1 VQFQKS
7 IFNTLK
13 KLKILVI
20 DSSPIIYIGLKS
32 IFKNSLFFEVTDYL
46 ETGENVYEILD
57 NVEIDLIISDL
68 NYRKGSV
75 SNLLKKFKKNKT
87 EIPVIIF
94 TSESNES
101 KSIDVLKSGASG
113 FITKNLK
120 KKSVKSIIQDIAFSI
135 YGNNEINKFT
145 RLKNRFNYDYNTE
158 KLNSLSKRELQVL
171 KLFFRGKRNIEISEK
186 LDINQKTVN
195 TYITRVMKKLEVNSK
210 TDLYLLAKKH
220 IKQPY

>member
-1 VQFQKS
+1 M
-7 IFNTLK
+7 K
-13 KLKILVI
+13 KLKILVL

-32 IFKNSLFFEVTDYL
+32 IFKNSLVFEVSDYA
-46 ETGENVYEILD
+46 ETEENIYEIL
-57 NVEIDLIISDL
+57 NHSKINLIISDV
-68 NYRKGSV
+68 YYKKGSV
-75 SNLLKKFKKNKT
+75 INLLKKFKKNKT

-101 KSIDVLKSGASG
+101 KSIELLKSGASA
-113 FITKNLK
+113 FITKNLR
-120 KKSVKSIIQDIAFSI
+120 KKSIRSIIQDIAFSI
-135 YGNNEINKFT
+135 YGNKELNKFT
-145 RLKNRFNYDYNTE
+145 RLKNRFNFDYNIE

-171 KLFFRGKRNIEISEK
+171 KLFFRGKRNIEISER
-186 LDINQKTVN
+186 LNINQKTVN

>member
-1 VQFQKS
+1 MQFQKI

-32 IFKNSLFFEVTDYL
+32 IFKNSLVFEVSDYL
-46 ETGENVYEILD
+46 ETAENVYEILD

-94 TSESNES
+94 TSESNEN
-101 KSIDVLKSGASG
+101 KSVDVLKSGASG
-113 FITKNLK
+113 FITKNLRK
-120 KKSVKSIIQDIAFSI
+120 KIIKNIIQDIAFSV
-135 YGNNEINKFT
+135 YGNKETNKFT
-145 RLKNRFNYDYNTE
+145 RLKNRFNFDYNTE

>member
-1 VQFQKS
+1 MQFQKS

-32 IFKNSLFFEVTDYL
+32 IFKNSLVFEVSDYL
-46 ETGENVYEILD
+46 ETAENVYEILD

-94 TSESNES
+94 TSESNKN
-101 KSIDVLKSGASG
+101 KSVDILKSGASG

-120 KKSVKSIIQDIAFSI
+120 KKMVKSNIQDIAFSI

-158 KLNSLSKRELQVL
+158 KLNSLSKREIQVL
-171 KLFFRGKRNIEISEK
+171 KLFFKGKRNIEISEK
-186 LDINQKTVN
+186 LHINQKTVN
-195 TYITRVMKKLEVNSK
+195 TYITRVMRKLEVNSK

>member
-1 VQFQKS
+1 MQFQK
-7 IFNTLK
+7 IIYNTLK

-32 IFKNSLFFEVTDYL
+32 IFKNSLVFEVSDYL
-46 ETGENVYEILD
+46 ETAENVYEILD

-101 KSIDVLKSGASG
+101 KSVDVLKSGASG

>member
-1 VQFQKS
+1 MQFQKS

-75 SNLLKKFKKNKT
+75 SNLLKKFKKIK
-87 EIPVIIF
+87 
-94 TSESNES
+94 
-101 KSIDVLKSGASG
+101 L
-113 FITKNLK
+113 
-120 KKSVKSIIQDIAFSI
+120 
-135 YGNNEINKFT
+135 
-145 RLKNRFNYDYNTE
+145 RFQ
-158 KLNSLSKRELQVL
+158 L
-171 KLFFRGKRNIEISEK
+171 
-186 LDINQKTVN
+186 
-195 TYITRVMKKLEVNSK
+195 
-210 TDLYLLAKKH
+210 
-220 IKQPY
+220 

>member
-1 VQFQKS
+1 M
-7 IFNTLK
+7 K

-68 NYRKGSV
+68 NYRKGNV

-195 TYITRVMKKLEVNSK
+195 TYITRVIKKLEVNSK

>member
-1 VQFQKS
+1 MQFQKI

-32 IFKNSLFFEVTDYL
+32 IFKNSLVFEVSDYL
-46 ETGENVYEILD
+46 ETAENVYEILD

-120 KKSVKSIIQDIAFSI
+120 KKSVKSNIQDIAFSI

-145 RLKNRFNYDYNTE
+145 RLKNRFNY
-158 KLNSLSKRELQVL
+158 
-171 KLFFRGKRNIEISEK
+171 I
-186 LDINQKTVN
+186 
-195 TYITRVMKKLEVNSK
+195 
-210 TDLYLLAKKH
+210 
-220 IKQPY
+220 

>member
-1 VQFQKS
+1 MQFQKI

-32 IFKNSLFFEVTDYL
+32 IFKNSLVFEVSDYL
-46 ETGENVYEILD
+46 ETAENVYEILD

-94 TSESNES
+94 TSESNEN
-101 KSIDVLKSGASG
+101 KSVDVLKSGASG

-120 KKSVKSIIQDIAFSI
+120 KKSVKSNIQDIAFSI

-158 KLNSLSKRELQVL
+158 KLNSLSKREIQVL
-171 KLFFRGKRNIEISEK
+171 KLFFKGKRNIEISEK
-186 LDINQKTVN
+186 LHINQKTVN
-195 TYITRVMKKLEVNSK
+195 TYITRVMRKLEVNSK

>member
-1 VQFQKS
+1 MQFQKI

-32 IFKNSLFFEVTDYL
+32 IFKNSLVFEVSNYL
-46 ETGENVYEILD
+46 ETAEDVYEILD

-94 TSESNES
+94 TSESNEN
-101 KSIDVLKSGASG
+101 KSVDVLKSGASG
-113 FITKNLK
+113 FITKNLRK
-120 KKSVKSIIQDIAFSI
+120 KIIKNIIQDIAFSV
-135 YGNNEINKFT
+135 YGNKETNKFT
-145 RLKNRFNYDYNTE
+145 RLKNRFNFDYNTE

-171 KLFFRGKRNIEISEK
+171 RLFFRGKRNIEISEK
-186 LDINQKTVN
+186 LNINQKTVN

>member
-1 VQFQKS
+1 MQFQKI

-32 IFKNSLFFEVTDYL
+32 IFKNSLVFEVSDYI

-68 NYRKGSV
+68 NYREGSV

-101 KSIDVLKSGASG
+101 KSVDVLKSGASG

-158 KLNSLSKRELQVL
+158 KLNSLSKREIQVL
-171 KLFFRGKRNIEISEK
+171 KLFFKGKRNIEISEK
-186 LDINQKTVN
+186 LNINQKTVN

>member
-1 VQFQKS
+1 MQFQKI

-32 IFKNSLFFEVTDYL
+32 IFKNSLVFEVSNYI

-57 NVEIDLIISDL
+57 NVEIGLIISDL

-158 KLNSLSKRELQVL
+158 KLNSLSKREIQVL
-171 KLFFRGKRNIEISEK
+171 KLFFKGKRNIEISEK
-186 LDINQKTVN
+186 LNINQKTVN
-195 TYITRVMKKLEVNSK
+195 TYITRVMRKLEVNSK

>member
-1 VQFQKS
+1 MQFQKI

-32 IFKNSLFFEVTDYL
+32 IFKNSLVFEVSNYL
-46 ETGENVYEILD
+46 ETEENIYEIL
-57 NVEIDLIISDL
+57 NHIKIDLIISDL
-68 NYRKGSV
+68 NYKNGNV
-75 SNLLKKFKKNKT
+75 SNLFKKFKKNKT
-87 EIPVIIF
+87 EIPIIIF

-101 KSIDVLKSGASG
+101 KSIDLLKSGAYG

-120 KKSVKSIIQDIAFSI
+120 KRSIRNIIQDIAFSI
-135 YGNNEINKFT
+135 YGNKEINKFT
-145 RLKNRFNYDYNTE
+145 RLKNKFNFDYNTE

-171 KLFFRGKRNIEISEK
+171 KLFFRGKKNIEISEK
-186 LDINQKTVN
+186 LNINQKTVN

-210 TDLYLLAKKH
+210 TDLYLLAKRH

>member
-1 VQFQKS
+1 M
-7 IFNTLK
+7 K

-32 IFKNSLFFEVTDYL
+32 IFKNSLVIEVSDYVETTD
-46 ETGENVYEILD
+46 NIYEILEHL
-57 NVEIDLIISDL
+57 EIDLIISDV

-75 SNLLKKFKKNKT
+75 SNLLKQFKKNKT

-101 KSIDVLKSGASG
+101 KSIDLLKSGATG

-145 RLKNRFNYDYNTE
+145 RLKNRFNFDYNTE
-158 KLNSLSKRELQVL
+158 ILNSLSKRELQVL

-186 LDINQKTVN
+186 LNINQKTVN
-195 TYITRVMKKLEVNSK
+195 TYITRVMRKLEVNSK
-210 TDLYLLAKKH
+210 TDLYLLAKNH